1 MSIDT
6 AAITDS
12 VTTVINQALD
22 FLPIGIAVVGIP
34 AAIAIGLGFAGKLVN
49 YIKSG
54 FGGK

>member
-6 AAITDS
+6 AAITES
-12 VTTVINQALD
+12 VTTVINQALG